1 MSDGNGGHGHDLASG
16 VTHGRTLTAPLRET
30 CDVIVV
36 GSGAGGSVVA
46 ATLAEAG
53 KRVIVLEEGPFFEA
67 ADYQRFAPSESVR
80 RMFRES
86 GMAMAFGVGQTPMI
100 SVTMGRAVGGSSLL
114 TGGVCFRVPSEVHDT
129 WSRKLGLSELSEQ
142 KLEEAYTEVEKHLQ
156 VIEVPVSARSESTRR
171 YVEGANKLGIE
182 IHPLRRNTGDGHGGD
197 NCEGNA
203 RCNFTCPKGAKRS
216 VDVSY
221 LPRAVKH
228 GARIISD
235 ALVTEV
241 ITEGGRATGVRG
253 HLLGGP
259 HGGKSHLLEI
269 HAPVVVLAC
278 GTLHT
283 PLVLLRQGIGKSSG
297 VVGKH
302 VTLHPAVRIV
312 SRFDDPIAGWDGSL
326 QSVYSDHYAEEGIK
340 LVGVYTAVNFLS
352 AGLPGVG
359 PALRKR
365 TRQLSHCAVFG
376 GMIHDEGGGQVRLGP
391 GREGILSYDMAP
403 RDLQRLRRSITIL
416 TELSL
421 AAGAKEIFTSVFG
434 LPPLRTMDDAR
445 RAEAMKIDARRI
457 ECMAFHPLGS
467 ARVGLDARSGVV
479 DQRGESFDVGGLF
492 VADGSVLP
500 TSIGVNSQEPIM
512 AMATRIAWGI
522 DQRFAS
528 LKSRRV
534 AG

>member
-1 MSDGNGGHGHDLASG
+1 MSDGGAGEEPFDASRG
-16 VTHGRTLTAPLRET
+16 VTQGRDLRGPFRET

-53 KRVIVLEEGPFFEA
+53 KRVIVLEEGPFYRP

-100 SVTMGRAVGGSSLL
+100 SITMGRAVGGSSLL
-114 TGGVCFRVPSEVHDT
+114 TGGVCFRIPSEVHGT
-129 WSRKLGLSELSEQ
+129 WSKKLGLSELAESRFD
-142 KLEEAYTEVEKHLQ
+142 EAYDEVEKRLA
-156 VIEVPVSARSESTRR
+156 VRAVPESARSESTRR
-171 YVEGANKLGIE
+171 YVEGARKLGID
-182 IHPLRRNTGDGHGGD
+182 IHPLRRNTGDD
-197 NCEGNA
+197 CEGNA

-221 LPRAVKH
+221 LPSAVKN

-241 ITEGGRATGVRG
+241 VTSGGRASGVRG
-253 HLLGGP
+253 RLLGGP
-259 HGGKSHLLEI
+259 HGAPGHPFEI
-269 HAPVVVLAC
+269 TAPVVVLAC

-283 PLVLLRQGIGKSSG
+283 PLVLLRQKIGKASG

-312 SRFDDPIAGWDGSL
+312 ARFDEPLNGWDGAL
-326 QSVYSDHYAEEGIK
+326 QSVFSDHYAGEGIK
-340 LVGVYTAVNFLS
+340 LVGVYTAVNFLA

-359 PALRKR
+359 PTLRKR
-365 TRQLSHCAVFG
+365 ARTLSHCAVFG
-376 GMIHDEGGGQVRLGP
+376 GMIHDEGGGTVRLGP
-391 GREGILSYDMAP
+391 GREGILSYSMAP
-403 RDLQRLRRSITIL
+403 RDLERLRKCITIL
-416 TELSL
+416 SELSL
-421 AAGAKEIFTSVFG
+421 AAGGKEIYTSIFG
-434 LPPLRTMDDAR
+434 MPPIRSMDDAR
-445 RAEAMKIDARRI
+445 RTENAKIDARRV

-467 ARVGLDARSGVV
+467 ARAGLDARGGVV
-479 DQRGESFDVGGLF
+479 DQRGETFDVPGLF

-522 DQRFAS
+522 DERF
-528 LKSRRV
+528 SRLRN
-534 AG
+534 GGR